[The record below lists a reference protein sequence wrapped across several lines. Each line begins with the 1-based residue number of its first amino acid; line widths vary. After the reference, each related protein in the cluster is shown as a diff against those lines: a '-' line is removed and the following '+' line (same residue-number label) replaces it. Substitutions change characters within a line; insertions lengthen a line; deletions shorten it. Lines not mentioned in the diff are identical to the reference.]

1 MSQNSEGFHF
11 PLVSQSLT
19 EHSIPY
25 APEPVL
31 GMQSWGA
38 VACILLVVGWD
49 PGLGLQRKGRL
60 CLTGGESRRVSAGGG
75 I

>member
-19 EHSIPY
+19 EHSIPC

-31 GMQSWGA
+31 GMQSWEFWPVFCWWWNGTLA
-38 VACILLVVGWD
+38 WG
-49 PGLGLQRKGRL
+49 
-60 CLTGGESRRVSAGGG
+60 SRERAGSV
-75 I
+75 